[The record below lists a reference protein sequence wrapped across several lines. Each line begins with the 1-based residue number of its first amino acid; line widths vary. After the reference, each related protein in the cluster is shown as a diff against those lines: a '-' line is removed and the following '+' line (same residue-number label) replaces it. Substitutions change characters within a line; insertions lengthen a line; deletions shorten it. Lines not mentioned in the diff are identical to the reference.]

1 MEVLLDYCV
10 QQKAYGD
17 SYGKCIIR
25 LDNSETIIDVIKK
38 YVEPPR
44 EWWQQKYMNPIA
56 CRCYSEKLGFYV
68 PKTYIGN
75 LVVLDTFQIYLD

>member
-1 MEVLLDYCV
+1 MKVLLDYCE
-10 QQKAYGD
+10 QKKAYGD
-17 SYGKCIIR
+17 SFGKCIIS

-38 YVEPPR
+38 YVEPSR

-56 CRCYSEKLGFYV
+56 CRYYTEKNYLFA
-68 PKTYIGN
+68 KTYIGN